1 MNRKSMIQEYYML
14 VTNKH
19 GEMGNLRREDSKV
32 GLVVAGLYELLEA
45 KVILIDKKVIKVLKD
60 LPDELSY
67 LSSLYSYLNK
77 KPRTIS
83 NVINNYL
90 AYSVQRINLLIK
102 DICKPLL
109 KEGLVVEAKGGFS
122 GRKTVYI
129 PDAGYKE
136 KLMTQIKLN
145 VSNGNEI
152 ESNDL
157 ALIYI
162 LKKTKNIKQYY
173 SSEELNS
180 LKIMFDSVK
189 NKTLI
194 DYASYHDMVTICFLL
209 FVIITII
216 YL

>member
-45 KVILIDKKVIKVLKD
+45 KVILIDKKMIKVLKD

-136 KLMTQIKLN
+136 NLISQIKLN
-145 VSNGNEI
+145 NNDEMK
-152 ESNDL
+152 SNDL
-157 ALIYI
+157 VLLYI

-173 SSEELNS
+173 SSDELNS
-180 LKIMFDSVK
+180 LKTMFDGVK

-194 DYASYHDMVTICFLL
+194 DYASYHDIVTICFIL

>member
-45 KVILIDKKVIKVLKD
+45 KVILIDKKMIKVLKD

-129 PDAGYKE
+129 PAAGYKE
-136 KLMTQIKLN
+136 NLISQIKLN
-145 VSNGNEI
+145 INDEMK
-152 ESNDL
+152 SNDL
-157 ALIYI
+157 VLLYI

-173 SSEELNS
+173 SSDELNS
-180 LKIMFDSVK
+180 LKTMFDGVK

-194 DYASYHDMVTICFLL
+194 DYASYHDIVTICFIL

>member
-32 GLVVAGLYELLEA
+32 GLVVAGLYESLEA
-45 KVILIDKKVIKVLKD
+45 KVILIDKKMIKVLKD

-136 KLMTQIKLN
+136 NLISQIKLN
-145 VSNGNEI
+145 INDEMK
-152 ESNDL
+152 SNDL
-157 ALIYI
+157 VLLYI

-173 SSEELNS
+173 SSDELNS
-180 LKIMFDSVK
+180 LKTMFDSVK

-194 DYASYHDMVTICFLL
+194 DYASYHDIVTICFIL

-216 YL
+216 CL

>member
-45 KVILIDKKVIKVLKD
+45 KVILIDKKMIKVLKD

-136 KLMTQIKLN
+136 NLISQIKLN
-145 VSNGNEI
+145 INDEMK
-152 ESNDL
+152 SNDL
-157 ALIYI
+157 VLLYI

-173 SSEELNS
+173 SSDELNS
-180 LKIMFDSVK
+180 LKTMFDGVK

-194 DYASYHDMVTICFLL
+194 DYASYHDIVTICFIL

>member
-45 KVILIDKKVIKVLKD
+45 KVILIDKKMIKVLKD

-136 KLMTQIKLN
+136 NLISQIKLN
-145 VSNGNEI
+145 INDEMK
-152 ESNDL
+152 SNDL
-157 ALIYI
+157 VLLYI

-173 SSEELNS
+173 SSDELNS
-180 LKIMFDSVK
+180 LKTMFDSVK

-194 DYASYHDMVTICFLL
+194 DYASYHDIVTICFILL
-209 FVIITII
+209 VIITII

>member
-45 KVILIDKKVIKVLKD
+45 KVILIDKKMIKVLKD

-122 GRKTVYI
+122 GRKIVYI

-136 KLMTQIKLN
+136 NLISQIKLN
-145 VSNGNEI
+145 INDEMK
-152 ESNDL
+152 SNDL
-157 ALIYI
+157 VLLYI

-173 SSEELNS
+173 SSDELNS
-180 LKIMFDSVK
+180 LKTMFDSVK
-189 NKTLI
+189 NKKLI
-194 DYASYHDMVTICFLL
+194 DYASYHDIVTICFIL

>member
-45 KVILIDKKVIKVLKD
+45 KVILIDKKMIKVLKD

-109 KEGLVVEAKGGFS
+109 KEELVVEAKGGFS

-136 KLMTQIKLN
+136 NLISQIKLN
-145 VSNGNEI
+145 INDEMK
-152 ESNDL
+152 SNDL
-157 ALIYI
+157 VLLYI

-173 SSEELNS
+173 SSDELNS
-180 LKIMFDSVK
+180 LKTMFDGVK

-194 DYASYHDMVTICFLL
+194 DYASYHDIVTICFIL